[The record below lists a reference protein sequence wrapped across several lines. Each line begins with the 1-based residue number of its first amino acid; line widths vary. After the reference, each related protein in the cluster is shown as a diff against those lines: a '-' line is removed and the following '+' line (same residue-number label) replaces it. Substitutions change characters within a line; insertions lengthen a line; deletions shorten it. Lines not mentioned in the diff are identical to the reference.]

1 MKSFVAI
8 ALTWASGYLAGADP
22 TGTTSA
28 ASGLNVQ
35 VGPRP
40 YYLIEQMAPSALK
53 TQLQDCSDGPFVVSD
68 FSISHRGAPLQFPE
82 HTVEGY
88 QAAARMGAGIIECDV
103 TFTADGELVCRHA
116 QCDLHATTDIVARD
130 DLRQKCSVPP
140 RFAPNGELTNA
151 ADVTCCATDL
161 TLADFRSLC
170 GTMEGANPNARSVA
184 AYLQATTSFRTDLY
198 STCGTLISHAESIS
212 LFGRLG
218 VKFTPELKGV
228 HVDASGNPALPKS
241 GFGTS
246 GLDQQS
252 YASRLIAE
260 YQAAKVKPE
269 DVFVQSFDLR
279 DLRHWLASHPD
290 FGRQAVYLIQ
300 TPGAPSPA
308 ELYQQGVRIL
318 GVPIGMLLD
327 LPEQKHEQHAFVASD
342 YAIQARA
349 AGLELIAWS
358 AERSGRMR
366 EEVKRYDGAFYYD
379 SIHPGISD
387 DGAVMAIL
395 HALNSQVGVRGVFS
409 DWPGTTSYY
418 ASCLGR

>member
-8 ALTWASGYLAGADP
+8 VLALASGYAAAAVPNDP
-22 TGTTSA
+22 SPATP
-28 ASGLNVQ
+28 GLSVQ

-53 TQLQDCSDGPFVVSD
+53 TQLQNCSDGPFVVSD

-140 RFAPNGELTNA
+140 RFAANGELTNA
-151 ADVTCCATDL
+151 ADVTCCTADL
-161 TLADFRSLC
+161 TLAEFRSLC
-170 GTMEGANPNARSVA
+170 GTMEGANPKARSVA
-184 AYLQATTSFRTDLY
+184 EYLNATPGFRTDLY
-198 STCGTLISHAESIS
+198 NTCGTLISHAESIA
-212 LFGRLG
+212 LFAGLG

-228 HVDASGNPALPKS
+228 HVDVHGNPALPQS
-241 GFGTS
+241 GFATS

-260 YQAAKVKPE
+260 YRAAKVNPQ

-279 DLRHWLASHPD
+279 DLRHWLANHAD
-290 FGRQAVYLIQ
+290 FARQAVYLIQ
-300 TPGAPSPA
+300 SPDAPPPA

-318 GVPIGMLLD
+318 GVPIGMLLA
-327 LPEQKHEQHAFVASD
+327 LPEEKHEANGYVASD
-342 YAIQARA
+342 YAIQARN

-366 EEVKRYDGAFYYD
+366 EEVKRYDGAFYYH

-387 DGAVMAIL
+387 DGAVMEIL
-395 HALNSQVGVRGVFS
+395 HALDSQVGVRGVFS